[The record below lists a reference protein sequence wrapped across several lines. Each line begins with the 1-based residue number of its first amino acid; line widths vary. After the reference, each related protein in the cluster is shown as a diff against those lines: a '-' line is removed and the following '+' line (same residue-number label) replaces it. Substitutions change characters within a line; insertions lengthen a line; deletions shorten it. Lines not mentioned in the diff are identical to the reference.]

1 MLDLKYR
8 PRKFKDV
15 LGNDGV
21 KRLLTARIR
30 QGTLGDQSMMLGGPK
45 GCGKTTLAR
54 LIARALLCSSITDGE
69 PCGECSACVAI
80 LDETHPDV
88 EELDAASQG
97 TVDKVRSMIR
107 DIDYEVESSYRIY
120 ILDEAQRLSASAQDA
135 LLKAIENR
143 SFIVILC
150 TTEPHKI
157 REPIRSRVEEYPI
170 YPPDTDLLLERMSY
184 VAQHESMEVEEE
196 ALHIITNIHQN
207 CPRLCLL
214 TLDSLASLGP
224 VTKKATEQLFRFD
237 SYANIV
243 KLLASLNHDL
253 STALVLLEN
262 ITNKETPTWIRDT
275 AVFAIS
281 SAARQSLGIKHK
293 FPTQVDDLVSDS
305 QNLIRLAHRLGA
317 IEKPLRT
324 DLEVALLDHV
334 VPHEPSAVRLPVQSV
349 VETTP
354 VHTSPSEPKPAP
366 ALAPEPAPMPEPESS
381 SELTSTS
388 SSQSIEVEGVK
399 FSADENLTSLD
410 GKIGNAIVKEDTTDD
425 AAPVKYDKNNV
436 PITEKQFIDGFLA
449 SIKR

>member
-21 KRLLTARIR
+21 KQLLTARIR
-30 QGTLGDQSMMLGGPK
+30 HGTLGDQSMMLGGPK

-54 LIARALLCSSITDGE
+54 LIARSLLCSSITDGE
-69 PCGECSACVAI
+69 PCGECPTCVAI

-170 YPPDTDLLLERMSY
+170 YPPDTDLLLERMLY
-184 VAQHESMEVEEE
+184 VAHHENMEVEEE
-196 ALHIITNIHQN
+196 ALRIIINIHQN

-253 STALVLLEN
+253 STALTLLEALN
-262 ITNKETPTWIRDT
+262 NKETPTWIRDT
-275 AVFAIS
+275 TVFAIS

-293 FPTQVDDLVSDS
+293 FPTQVDDLVANS
-305 QNLIRLAHRLGA
+305 QNLIRLAHRLGS

-334 VPHEPSAVRLPVQSV
+334 VPHEPSVIRLPAQST
-349 VETTP
+349 VETAQP
-354 VHTSPSEPKPAP
+354 DPIHIPPPEPEPAPELALEPEPKSPSEPAP
-366 ALAPEPAPMPEPESS
+366 VPN
-381 SELTSTS
+381 
-388 SSQSIEVEGVK
+388 SQSIEIEGVK

-410 GKIGNAIVKEDTTDD
+410 GKIGNATVKEDTTDD